1 MEDGRGGV
9 SREEEE
15 EEVNDDERR
24 LAAEEEEVET
34 LGPGL
39 GRSMAGGG

>member
-1 MEDGRGGV
+1 MEGGRGGV
-9 SREEEE
+9 SREE